1 MDFDPATLRNGL
13 IFYLLL
19 LVILCLRTYAQA
31 WTANRLGDRTPALN
45 DRLTLNPVPHIDLLG
60 TVLLPLICIFYLQPR
75 LDQFAFFLAWTKP
88 MPINHNNFAQPRKH
102 YLYTQFAQTGMG
114 ILLALIGAVIGGLLY
129 RTNAQ
134 TVEIFGALIMI
145 NASLIV
151 LDCLPLPPLPGG
163 TLLMHL
169 GVMSEETYLNI
180 SRWSGLIFIILINLS
195 FCNALLNLLVGI
207 IATPF
212 FVVMQAFAL

>member
-1 MDFDPATLRNGL
+1 MDFDPAILRNGL

-19 LVILCLRTYAQA
+19 LVSLCLRTYAQA

-45 DRLTLNPVPHIDLLG
+45 GRLTLNPVPHIDLLG

-75 LDQFAFFLAWTKP
+75 LDQFAFFLAWTKT
-88 MPINHNNFAQPRKH
+88 MPINHKNFAHPRKH
-102 YLYTQFAQTGMG
+102 YLYTQFSQTGMG
-114 ILLALIGAVIGGLLY
+114 IMLALIGAILGGLLY
-129 RTNAQ
+129 RSNAQ

-151 LDCLPLPPLPGG
+151 LDCIPLPPLPGG

-169 GVMSEETYLNI
+169 GFMSEETYLNI
-180 SRWSGLIFIILINLS
+180 SRWSGLVFIILINVS
-195 FCNALLNLLVGI
+195 FFKALLNLFVGLA
-207 IATPF
+207 ATPF
-212 FVVMQAFAL
+212 FMVMQALAL